1 MALFG
6 TLGKYKN
13 SGLLILS
20 VGLGAMMM
28 THGVPKLMGGVK
40 MWEGVGGAME
50 NIGISF
56 FPVFWGL
63 MAALV
68 ESVGGF
74 LFLLGLA
81 FRPAC
86 LLLAFVMFIA
96 ALNHFAGGEG
106 LGGAS
111 HAIELGF
118 VFLGLMFV
126 GPGKYSIDKK

>member
-6 TLGKYKN
+6 TLGKYRN
-13 SGLLILS
+13 TGLLLLR

-28 THGVPKLMGGVK
+28 THGVPKILGGVK
-40 MWEGVGGAME
+40 MWEGVGSAME

-74 LFLLGLA
+74 LFLIGLA
-81 FRPAC
+81 FRPVC
-86 LLLAFVMFIA
+86 LLLACVMLIA

-106 LGGAS
+106 LSGAS
-111 HAIELGF
+111 HAMELGF

-126 GPGKYSIDKK
+126 GPGKYSVDKK